1 MMTETAKPVI
11 EAEAK
16 ARTFYRRCGGLSA
29 TYAPEELLTHLDHG
43 ERSTWSPEESWSPQ
57 GSEDGGQDELARL
70 YALLNDTSLPVD
82 GEAGLSWWSD
92 SDLLAAAAVGSGS
105 TKGVL
110 VELLSRYSNRL
121 DLLEPLHDV
130 LRRIEAGDRENLPGL
145 EEHCSSAGDPRR
157 VCERLTGADIHDL
170 LNQYRAGVTM
180 RELAEQY
187 GISHASVKRILARHG
202 VRRRPKPPR

>member
-110 VELLSRYSNRL
+110 VG
-121 DLLEPLHDV
+121 DT
-130 LRRIEAGDRENLPGL
+130 RIELVT
-145 EEHCSSAGDPRR
+145 SSVSTVGS
-157 VCERLTGADIHDL
+157 I
-170 LNQYRAGVTM
+170 
-180 RELAEQY
+180 
-187 GISHASVKRILARHG
+187 
-202 VRRRPKPPR
+202 VR